1 MQAWFRQPPN
11 IIPRQYFQ
19 PYGIIDKYSP
29 IEQSTRWYSN
39 RVVMIHIGQ
48 NPLVMHT
55 QTEQCWGFCISI
67 NREGEEHNLRKY
79 LISPKFLNS
88 SLLVITLAPSK
99 VSKKKSATYCCTYT
113 RTVSSYIHMHVH
125 VDLEIIHEEILHCRK
140 QTALI
145 DNEEWEGR
153 LSGVGINYKVS
164 VKLLSFL
171 GLPHDAVSICQMV

>member
-1 MQAWFRQPPN
+1 
-11 IIPRQYFQ
+11 
-19 PYGIIDKYSP
+19 
-29 IEQSTRWYSN
+29 
-39 RVVMIHIGQ
+39 MIHIGQ

-153 LSGVGINYKVS
+153 LSGVGINYKLS
-164 VKLLSFL
+164 VKLLSFSGTIMSL
-171 GLPHDAVSICQMV
+171 CIYVYCEVGCHEGINRVCIIKIICILSFQ